1 MMYMIKCALQLDN
14 IITRPLPTH
23 DTKVHKAIIGPIA
36 IILAFMIKTYDRTK
50 SENWILQVNLWSMN
64 NAQLTEYHITS
75 PHCHVSNHI
84 L

>member
-14 IITRPLPTH
+14 IIIRPLHTH

-50 SENWILQVNLWSMN
+50 SEN
-64 NAQLTEYHITS
+64 
-75 PHCHVSNHI
+75 
-84 L
+84 